1 MEVVSQQ
8 AVVKQ
13 NGSALNL
20 EQMTREV
27 VRRLLEQTNELE
39 PALEPQLRNG
49 FMELPVL
56 MGVSVRHLHLCLEHI
71 AILFGAG
78 HDLQIFNE
86 LYQKG
91 YYAAKEQVMVV
102 GRKRCIEKV
111 RVLGPPRP
119 YSQVE
124 LAQTDALSIGLKLP
138 VATEGTEPGTRP
150 VTLVGPEGV
159 VSLPGGAGG
168 GAFIARRHIH
178 LSDVTA
184 AELGLK
190 AGDLLSLRLNG
201 PRPTTLHGVLVRVK
215 PGWRTEVHVDT
226 DEANACGIRNGQMGT
241 LIIPRAR

>member
-1 MEVVSQQ
+1 MEVVNNQ

-13 NGSALNL
+13 NGLSLNL
-20 EQMTREV
+20 EQVTREV
-27 VRRLLEQTNELE
+27 VRRLLEQGKGEE
-39 PALEPQLRNG
+39 PAPKPQLRDG

-56 MGVSVRHLHLCLEHI
+56 IGISVRHLHLCPEHI
-71 AILFGAG
+71 AILFGEG
-78 HDLQIFNE
+78 HDLEIYNE

-138 VATEGTEPGTRP
+138 IATEGAEPGTQP

-159 VSLPGGAGG
+159 VTLPGGAGG

-184 AELGLK
+184 AELGVK
-190 AGDLLSLRLNG
+190 AGDFLDLRLDG
-201 PRPTTLHGVLVRVK
+201 PRPTTLHGVVVRVK
-215 PGWRTEVHVDT
+215 AGWRTEVHVDT
-226 DEANACGIRNGQMGT
+226 DEANACAIRNGQMGT
-241 LIIPRAR
+241 LIIPR